1 MYIHFAEERVDQQ
14 PDFFM
19 GSLDVDSLC
28 TSRHLEETI
37 DICTKSTF

>member
-14 PDFFM
+14 PNFIM